1 MNLVRNLH
9 RTHNPSP
16 SRSRRVTTAALA
28 LLTVATLG
36 TTGAVASTATANSTA
51 AKTAAAPEKKLVASS
66 VLGSDY
72 KYTLTAVRSS
82 EYAATVELEVYQQ
95 KNGAWKETDLV
106 TVGDPGGWYWYPLG
120 GKGAVCEFSTSSH
133 EPAPITVS
141 LLVTPSI
148 GCSVPVHY
156 VVKQGRVYTA

>member
-9 RTHNPSP
+9 RTHNPSRN
-16 SRSRRVTTAALA
+16 RSRRVTTAALA

-36 TTGAVASTATANSTA
+36 TTGAVASTATSTT

-72 KYTLTAVRSS
+72 KYTLTAVRSP
-82 EYAATVELEVYQQ
+82 EDQYAATVELQVYQQ

-106 TVGDPGGWYWYPLG
+106 TVGDVDGWYWYPLG
-120 GKGAVCEFSTSSH
+120 GKGAVCEFSTSSS
-133 EPAPITVS
+133 EPAPLTVS

-148 GCSVPVHY
+148 GCSAPVHY
-156 VVKQGRVYTA
+156 VVKEGRVYAG